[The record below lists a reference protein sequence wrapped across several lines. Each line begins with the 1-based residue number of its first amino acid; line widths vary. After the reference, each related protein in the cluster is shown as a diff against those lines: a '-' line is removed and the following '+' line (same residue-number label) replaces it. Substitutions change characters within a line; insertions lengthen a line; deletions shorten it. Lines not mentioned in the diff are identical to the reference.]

1 MSEKIKQITNKIIQI
16 EQKHKLF
23 DWKINN
29 VFVWE
34 LIRHKIYQIALDQ
47 LEINSRLPSKI
58 SKKEVVIKIYSKFKQ
73 YLHAILNNPFFDNQK
88 VEYLV
93 FESSRKIQ
101 FNNDFIDPYTYFFQ
115 NELREKSISF
125 CVLQSSYSYDLL
137 AQNRKGIKHL
147 DLLYFYSR
155 FHSKNKFI
163 EFSFKDKEELLRIN
177 EVINVT
183 LGLTLNLSELI
194 SKEILQFEKQ
204 SKYFKKLLVNHLPQK
219 IVMVNFCDKSALIYE
234 AKKLNIEIIDIQHGL
249 ISSDDIIYHY
259 PQVPKNSLAYF
270 PTYFYTWDK
279 IWSEI
284 CSIPIDLSNIVVYG
298 NKYLEEK
305 VKNYSN
311 NTKKDNFLVVISQPG
326 ITNAIASFIIEN
338 HSYFDKFEVIYKLH
352 PIEYSIRE
360 NNSLLNQLACKK
372 NIHFA
377 EKHED
382 LYQLFAKSRFVVG
395 VYSTALLEAKTFDCS
410 ILLLNLPGVEM
421 MLPFIDGNSIKM
433 FEN

>member
-1 MSEKIKQITNKIIQI
+1 MENK
-16 EQKHKLF
+16 
-23 DWKINN
+23 
-29 VFVWE
+29 

-47 LEINSRLPSKI
+47 LETNSSLPSKI
-58 SKKEVVIKIYSKFKQ
+58 SKKEIVIKISAKFKQ
-73 YLHAILNNPFFDNQK
+73 YIHALLNNPFFDNQK

-101 FNNDFIDPYTYFFQ
+101 FNNDYIDPYTYFFQ

-125 CVLQSSYSYDLL
+125 CVLQSSYSYDVL

-147 DLLYFYSR
+147 DLLYLFAR
-155 FHSKNKFI
+155 FRSKNKSI
-163 EFSFKDKEELLRIN
+163 EYSVNDKKTLLIIN
-177 EVINVT
+177 EVINDS
-183 LGLTLNLSELI
+183 LGLTLNLTDLI
-194 SKEILQFEKQ
+194 SREILQFEIQ
-204 SKYFKKLLVNHLPQK
+204 SKYFRKLLLKHSPKK
-219 IVMVNFCDKSALIYE
+219 IVIVNFCDKSSLIHE

-259 PQVPKNSLAYF
+259 PEVPKNSLAYF

-305 VKNYSN
+305 VKHYSN

-338 HSYFDKFEVIYKLH
+338 HSCFDKFEVIYKLH

-360 NNSLLNQLACKK
+360 NNSLLNQLECKK
-372 NIHFA
+372 NIRFA

-382 LYQLFAKSRFVVG
+382 LYQLFAKSHFVVG

-421 MLPFIDGNSIKM
+421 MFPFIDGNSIKM